1 MIVDGS
7 GTNRFELDVK
17 KKSQDMT
24 PEVWGSELQGMTVL
38 GLRFINAGEALF
50 VNKTTTNKI
59 QKKER
64 ENKTKKRIYFVR
76 SHWKWETF
84 KRERKRQEKRK
95 LWGIKTATLRAIDD
109 FGRAMSIEVMRLEAS
124 KHNWKMNFKILS
136 NLKYLQTYGNRWKCK
151 KGKG

>member
-64 ENKTKKRIYFVR
+64 ENKKREFTLYVHIENGRHLKGKEKGKKRGSYEE
-76 SHWKWETF
+76 S
-84 KRERKRQEKRK
+84 KRQH
-95 LWGIKTATLRAIDD
+95 WGL
-109 FGRAMSIEVMRLEAS
+109 
-124 KHNWKMNFKILS
+124 
-136 NLKYLQTYGNRWKCK
+136 
-151 KGKG
+151 